1 MTGVRYRFGRFRLD
15 PAARELREGGEL
27 VALPARAFDSLVWLV
42 EHRDRAVGRDE
53 LIAAVWGRA
62 EVSDALLA
70 HTIVKLRRTLGDSGS
85 DQVLIRTVPRF
96 GYRWVGEIEEEG
108 ADAAG
113 GVNPTQDEIVRAGA
127 DAPRSGDTGVG
138 AGSAR
143 GPARSLRHPAMLVLA
158 VVVLLA
164 AVAAGWH
171 WRPRE
176 AADAPRAA
184 QPIDGPATRDDRA
197 AAAPGANTTD
207 ADPLAAAG
215 GSAAPAMVLPAE
227 VDAPPDWAWLRMG
240 VMDLVAHRLRAGRLR
255 TMPSENVVGV
265 VRRAASASGEAMLRD
280 PRLVP
285 IATLRILPRVQQ
297 DDGGWTVRLDAVG
310 VQRSARVEAHAGN
323 VIAAAREAA
332 DALLDRFGHARAMD
346 ATDAER
352 SPALDELLQRTGAAM
367 LADQL
372 DAARALIDAAPPELQ
387 REPRIEQ
394 RLAQIELRVGD
405 YAGVEARVLALLD
418 RLGAPRDAALRAR
431 ALVTLAAAR
440 VREDRIDEAAE
451 AYEEAIALRKDA
463 DDPELLGIAHLGRG
477 IVLAQRSRIDEAS
490 AELGVARIALQGIG
504 DALGVAQVD
513 VNLGDFE
520 LLRHRPAEA
529 LPMLERA
536 AAQFQSLGAREGYA
550 YALTSQVRAQ
560 RELLDAAGALAMTQR
575 FWPPEEHTSNERL
588 REALRLTRAEVLV
601 DLGRL
606 EAAAALIAQAR
617 AAAAVDPAGA
627 LVARCDALAARIA
640 WRRDDAAAA
649 ARHAQAAL
657 TPALAAGDPILHA
670 RTVLLRIRALRA
682 DGQGTAANAATAR
695 LDDRENKGDPWGR
708 IYVDLAVAGRLWE
721 EGQRDAALQRYAEA
735 SRIAVESGSPEDR
748 VAAGALRVAAL
759 VAAGQLDQARIV
771 AGRIAPWADRD
782 LRAALSQ
789 ARLFRALG
797 QDDAARAAREVA
809 RRLVGEAALA
819 DTDGVAMPW

>member
-108 ADAAG
+108 ADAVA
-113 GVNPTQDEIVRAGA
+113 PTPYEIVWAGA
-127 DAPRSGDTGVG
+127 DAPRSGDTRVG

-143 GPARSLRHPAMLVLA
+143 GLARSLRHPAALVLA

-164 AVAAGWH
+164 AIAAGWH

-176 AADAPRAA
+176 VGDAQHAA
-184 QPIDGPATRDDRA
+184 QPIGGSATRDDRA
-197 AAAPGANTTD
+197 AAAQGANTTG

-265 VRRAASASGEAMLRD
+265 VRRAAAASGEAMLRD

-310 VQRSARVEAHAGN
+310 VQRSARVEARADN

-332 DALLDRFGHARAMD
+332 DALLARFGHARA
-346 ATDAER
+346 TDPAAAER

-394 RLAQIELRVGD
+394 RLAQIELRAGD
-405 YAGVEARVLALLD
+405 YAAVEARVLALLD

-536 AAQFQSLGAREGYA
+536 VAQFQSLGAREGYA

-560 RELLDAAGALAMTQR
+560 RELLDAAGALATTQR

-588 REALRLTRAEVLV
+588 REALRLSRAEVLV

-606 EAAAALIAQAR
+606 EAAAALVAQAR

-657 TPALAAGDPILHA
+657 TPALASGDPILHV
-670 RTVLLRIRALRA
+670 RTELLHICALRA
-682 DGQGTAANAATAR
+682 DGQGAAANAATAR
-695 LDDRENKGDPWGR
+695 LGDRENAGDPWGG
-708 IYVDLAVAGRLWE
+708 IYVDLAVAGRLWK
-721 EGQRDAALQRYAEA
+721 EGQRDAALQRYADA

-748 VAAGALRVAAL
+748 VAVGTLRVAAL
-759 VAAGQLDQARIV
+759 VAADQLDQARIV

-809 RRLVGEAALA
+809 RRLAGEAALA